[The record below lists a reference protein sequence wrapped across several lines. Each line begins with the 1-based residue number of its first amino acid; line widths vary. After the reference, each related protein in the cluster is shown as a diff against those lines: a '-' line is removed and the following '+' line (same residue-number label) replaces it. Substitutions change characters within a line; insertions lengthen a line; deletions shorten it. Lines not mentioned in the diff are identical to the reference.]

1 MSHYKPEQSLR
12 TPAEAA
18 RAMHALGMSVVHL
31 VERGRWPAML
41 GHPALGF
48 VRPDWEDMASEFKD
62 KRGVA
67 IIAGHGHLVV
77 DIDDGESVA
86 MPVILKHMGR
96 PISVTRARR
105 GCKLFFRMQSPP
117 TPPELAAACWA
128 ALESGRALQQARWA
142 KRDATREHAEHEA
155 RKERV
160 RELGARFIDEHGL
173 IRSCKRST
181 ADGGVRVEVL
191 SYGSVAVI
199 PPSIHEVTG
208 RPYAYDGD
216 PPSAEAI
223 ARSTPVTAVQ
233 VEAALT
239 ELFGASE
246 PARRGAASASELYG
260 VLTPDELGR
269 MLDALDASDYATNE
283 LWFPLMAA
291 CHHATAGE
299 GFDVFMDFCRSDQ
312 SYRAVE
318 HEIRKRWRSLGDRP
332 GAATVRTLYRE
343 LRRAGRADRIPN
355 DARADFEG
363 DPIACDELLP
373 APSVGDGAVARATTG
388 SAATS
393 VTNLMPAYEPKD
405 HVALAEGFLRGRAL
419 IHWDGDWLE
428 YRDGAYAVLPSA
440 EIEAQAWC
448 WLNQQVYT
456 TGDGGQRVKPSVA
469 LVENFMAA
477 ARSLRHCALT
487 PPCWLERRYGDPD
500 PSRVISLRNGLLD
513 LDTLRLLPPDPR
525 FFTLH
530 ALPFDYDRAAPEPTR
545 WKRFLNEAWPDD
557 PDSISALHEIVG
569 YLVSGDTS
577 MQKMFLIFGPPRS
590 GKGTID
596 SVLRGLLGERN
607 CCGPTVDDL
616 SGDFGL
622 QGLIG
627 KTLATVSDV
636 RIGPRTNTAK
646 LAGNLLR
653 ISGEDRVS
661 VNRKYKTPWDAVL
674 PTRILMFSNDVPH
687 IRDTSGA
694 LQSRFV
700 VLRMTESFLGRED
713 TGLKAKLAEEL
724 PSILNWALDGLT
736 DLRMWGAFTQPESGR
751 VLLERMEAAASPVRT
766 FVKEECLLGADQEI
780 LKENLYRAFEAWT
793 GSEGITYH
801 GGKVHFMRD
810 LESAARG
817 AKISEH
823 RPRDGDDRRR
833 LLKGIGLRRPLKP
846 DEEPLLLNL
855 R

>member
-1 MSHYKPEQSLR
+1 MSEHNPEHPLR
-12 TPAEAA
+12 TPADSA
-18 RAMHALGMSVVHL
+18 RAMHALGMSVVPT

-48 VRPDWEDMASEFKD
+48 VRPDWEDMAAEFKD
-62 KRGVA
+62 KLGVA
-67 IIAGHGHLVV
+67 IIPGHGFVVV
-77 DIDDGESVA
+77 DIDDGENVA

-105 GCKLFFRMQSPP
+105 GCKLFFRMHTPP

-128 ALESGRALQQARWA
+128 ALESGCALQQARRA
-142 KRDATREHAEHEA
+142 MRDATQEHAEHDA

-160 RELGARFIDEHGL
+160 RELGARFIEEHGL

-181 ADGGVRVEVL
+181 DDGGVRVEVL

-199 PPSIHEVTG
+199 PPSIHEKTG
-208 RPYAYDGD
+208 RPYVYDGD

-223 ARSTPVTAVQ
+223 ARSTPVTAAQ

-246 PARRGAASASELYG
+246 PARRDAASASELYG
-260 VLTPDELGR
+260 VLTPDELEA

-283 LWFPLMAA
+283 QWFPIMAA
-291 CHHATAGE
+291 SHHATAGE
-299 GFDVFMDFCRSDQ
+299 GFEAFMSFCRSDP
-312 SYRAVE
+312 SYHAVE

-332 GAATVRTLYRE
+332 GATTVKTLYRE
-343 LRRAGRADRIPN
+343 MRRVGRADAIPN
-355 DARADFEG
+355 DARADFAD
-363 DPIACDELLP
+363 DPIPDAEIARATSGSAPASTTTLLP
-373 APSVGDGAVARATTG
+373 AFQ
-388 SAATS
+388 
-393 VTNLMPAYEPKD
+393 PKD
-405 HVALAEGFLRGRAL
+405 HMALARGFIGERRIIRWNA
-419 IHWDGDWLE
+419 DWYE
-428 YRDGAYAVLPSA
+428 YECGAYAAVSDE
-440 EIEAQAWC
+440 EIEAQAWR
-448 WLNQQVYT
+448 WLDEQVYDT
-456 TGDGGQRVKPSVA
+456 PDGGQRVRPSKT
-469 LVENFMAA
+469 LVENVTAA
-477 ARSLRHCALT
+477 ARSLRLWKEA
-487 PPCWLERRYGDPD
+487 PPCWLRREEGDPD
-500 PSRVISLRNGLLD
+500 PRRIISLRNGLLD
-513 LDTLRLLPPDPR
+513 LAAMQLIPPDPR
-525 FFTLH
+525 FFTLQ
-530 ALPFDYDRAAPEPTR
+530 ALPFDYDRNAPEPTC
-545 WKRFLNEAWPDD
+545 WKRFLGQAWPGD
-557 PDSISALHEIVG
+557 PGSIDALQEIFG
-569 YLVSGDTS
+569 YMLSGDTS
-577 MQKMFLIFGPPRS
+577 RHKMFLIFGPPRS

-627 KTLATVSDV
+627 KALATISDV
-636 RIGPRTNTAK
+636 RIGQRTNTAQ

-661 VNRKYKTPWDAVL
+661 VNRKYKTPWDGVL

-713 TGLKAKLAEEL
+713 VGLKGKLAAEL
-724 PSILNWALDGLT
+724 PSILNWALDGLA

-751 VLLERMEAAASPVRT
+751 AVLERMEAAASPVRT
-766 FVKEECLLGADQEI
+766 FVQEECLLGPEHEV
-780 LKENLYRAFEAWT
+780 LKDNLYRAFEAWT

-801 GGKVHFMRD
+801 GAKVHFMRD

-817 AKISEH
+817 AKITEH
-823 RPRDGDDRRR
+823 RLRDGDDRPR
-833 LLKGIGLRRPLKP
+833 LLRGIGLRRPLED
-846 DEEPLLLNL
+846 DEQPLFLNL
-855 R
+855 G